1 MELGSIDKI
10 KKARIILQT
19 SLTGIEN
26 RDQVLYVNNIIK
38 KKFKVINKICE
49 AEAASESDK
58 ELAKIFTFSY
68 ILKLYQLIK
77 DGDTSDNIGVV
88 ITQLVNTSEQGG
100 EILKAIADLTVPI
113 SKQAPVGI
121 LIGSDAINAS
131 MGKGNFINYVQNI
144 KNELEYYF
152 DHAQGELEWSEIVLD
167 YMSNTKFYTMYAKRK
182 YLDKKIKNK
191 SKLVKY
197 TQRVKRDSSLVNNKQ
212 AMTMIKTSSRN
223 QVDLVNIADNKA
235 GIMITINSILLT
247 ILIPLFASYIFD
259 MSSYILPMS
268 LLAVTCG
275 VTIILATLATRPPE
289 TTTIESDDMKSG
301 KRSIFYFKN
310 FSKLK
315 KAEFLS
321 EVEGVLARDSAF
333 EKTVFT
339 DLYDVGVEL
348 NHKYTRL
355 RWCYTVFGIGM
366 LLTMISFLF
375 CIFYFSAT

>member
-1 MELGSIDKI
+1 
-10 KKARIILQT
+10 
-19 SLTGIEN
+19 
-26 RDQVLYVNNIIK
+26 
-38 KKFKVINKICE
+38 
-49 AEAASESDK
+49 
-58 ELAKIFTFSY
+58 
-68 ILKLYQLIK
+68 
-77 DGDTSDNIGVV
+77 
-88 ITQLVNTSEQGG
+88 
-100 EILKAIADLTVPI
+100 
-113 SKQAPVGI
+113 
-121 LIGSDAINAS
+121 
-131 MGKGNFINYVQNI
+131 
-144 KNELEYYF
+144 
-152 DHAQGELEWSEIVLD
+152 
-167 YMSNTKFYTMYAKRK
+167 
-182 YLDKKIKNK
+182 
-191 SKLVKY
+191 
-197 TQRVKRDSSLVNNKQ
+197 
-212 AMTMIKTSSRN
+212 
-223 QVDLVNIADNKA
+223 
-235 GIMITINSILLT
+235 
-247 ILIPLFASYIFD
+247 
-259 MSSYILPMS
+259 MS

>member
-131 MGKGNFINYVQNI
+131 MGKGKFINYVQNI